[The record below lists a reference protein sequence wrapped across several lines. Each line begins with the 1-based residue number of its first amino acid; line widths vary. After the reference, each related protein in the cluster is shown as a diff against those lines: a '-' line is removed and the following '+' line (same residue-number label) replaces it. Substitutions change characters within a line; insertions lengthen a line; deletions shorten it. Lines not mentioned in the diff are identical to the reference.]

1 MLEKKQRLFGYDIW
15 KSPLSKA
22 KMKPRFMTEN
32 VMPLSDATK
41 GYELFNE
48 MKVQKG
54 EASSSH
60 VEIGRL
66 SNSKAVIF
74 RT

>member
-1 MLEKKQRLFGYDIW
+1 MLEEKQKLFGYEMW
-15 KSPLSKA
+15 KSPWPKTD
-22 KMKPRFMTEN
+22 MKPRFMTEN

-54 EASSSH
+54 DLSSSLH
-60 VEIGRL
+60 RGCETLTEIQ
-66 SNSKAVIF
+66 
-74 RT
+74 